1 MSYKVLYRKYR
12 PIDFSEVV
20 GQEIVIRILT
30 NAIRENKISHA
41 YLFYGPK
48 GTGKTTIARL
58 FAKAINCEK
67 KISESDII
75 CNKCSNCDC
84 ANKNNHPDIIELD
97 AASNNGVDNIR
108 NVIEN
113 IDFMPIKGKNKI
125 YIIDE
130 AHMLSTNAFN
140 ALLKTLE
147 EPRENVVFI
156 LITTEVYKI
165 IPTIVSRC
173 QKFNFTKINNEKIK
187 ERILYILKKE
197 NIKANEEA
205 IDAVIEIADGCLRD
219 ALTLLDQAIIYSKG
233 EITKK
238 DVDELFFVISD
249 SEKIQLLIDI
259 NNKNIEFILK
269 KVNFFL
275 EKGID
280 CKLLIMSLINILK
293 EVLIYKITGALLKK
307 ISDDN
312 AKKISDC
319 YSEET
324 IYKMIN
330 ILLSFLE
337 RIQIVHDS
345 KLLLELMFIKLFNL
359 VRKKE
364 SNEKKEIQQKE
375 NKDMFFLNDNE
386 LIKIMSKNNKIE
398 RNNLQKEWKTKISD
412 FFKKNINIEKEQRDA
427 VFLLIDSIPFILNNE
442 NLIVTCQFNHLVC
455 EINKKEKQKIIN
467 KIICEITGKNVFTYA
482 ILESKKEELKKLF
495 FTNMYKIIK
504 YGKN

>member
-1 MSYKVLYRKYR
+1 MFYKVLYRKYR
-12 PIDFSEVV
+12 PVDFSEVV

-58 FAKAINCEK
+58 FAKAVNCER

-75 CNKCSNCDC
+75 CNKCSNCSF

-113 IDFMPIKGKNKI
+113 MDFMPIKGKNKI

-147 EPRENVVFI
+147 EPRENIIFI
-156 LITTEVYKI
+156 LITTEIYKI
-165 IPTIVSRC
+165 IPTIASRC
-173 QKFNFTKINNEKIK
+173 QKFNFTKISNDKIK
-187 ERILYILKKE
+187 ERVLYILKKE
-197 NIKANEEA
+197 GIKASEDA
-205 IDAVIEIADGCLRD
+205 IDMVIKIADGCLRD
-219 ALTLLDQAIIYSKG
+219 ALTLLDQAIIYSKD

-238 DVDELFFVISD
+238 DIDELFFIISD
-249 SEKIQLLIDI
+249 NEQIQLLTSI
-259 NNKNIEFILK
+259 NNKKIDFILK

-275 EKGID
+275 EKGLD
-280 CKLLIMSLINILK
+280 CKLLITSLINILK
-293 EVLIYKITGALLKK
+293 EVLIYKITFCDGSLLKK
-307 ISDDN
+307 ISKDD

-319 YSEET
+319 FSEE
-324 IYKMIN
+324 IIRKMIN
-330 ILLSFLE
+330 ILLLFLE
-337 RIQIVHDS
+337 RIQTVHDN
-345 KLLLELMFIKLFNL
+345 KLLLELMFIKLFDL
-359 VRKKE
+359 TKKKDY
-364 SNEKKEIQQKE
+364 EKKEIQEE
-375 NKDMFFLNDNE
+375 NKDVFFLNDNE
-386 LIKIMSKNNKIE
+386 LIEIMSKNNEVE
-398 RNNLQKEWKTKISD
+398 RDVFQKEWKAKLSD
-412 FFKKNINIEKEQRDA
+412 FFRENININKEQRD
-427 VFLLIDSIPFILNNE
+427 VMFLLIDSNPFILSDE

-455 EINKKEKQKIIN
+455 EINKKERQKIIN

-482 ILESKKEELKKLF
+482 ISESKKEELKKIFLQ
-495 FTNMYKIIK
+495 THIK
-504 YGKN
+504 